1 MKFSRFVKSCG
12 VATLATLLLTP
23 AAFADSGFMIGASIG
38 ESNVSDELNLDD
50 DDLAYKAM
58 FGYVFDLP
66 AVDFG
71 LELAYIDFGAGQDN
85 LGPVATKFDATALTG
100 FGTVGVDFGLFG
112 IFGKVG
118 YASWDL
124 KASASGLG
132 SASVDGTD
140 LAYGL
145 GMRLNFSSVEVRLE
159 YEQFDVDDAPNEID
173 LLALGVVWRF

>member
-1 MKFSRFVKSCG
+1 MLQFPSF
-12 VATLATLLLTP
+12 
-23 AAFADSGFMIGASIG
+23 
-38 ESNVSDELNLDD
+38 
-50 DDLAYKAM
+50 
-58 FGYVFDLP
+58 
-66 AVDFG
+66 
-71 LELAYIDFGAGQDN
+71 
-85 LGPVATKFDATALTG
+85 
-100 FGTVGVDFGLFG
+100 DFGLFG

-132 SASVDGTD
+132 SASIDGTD